1 MTDKELLYVEDALN
15 HAKHFNEMCNEA
27 CELLDDVTL
36 KNFVFD
42 VQKEIQMVYSNIF
55 ATLRS

>member
-27 CELLDDVTL
+27 CELLDDDTL

-42 VQKEIQMVYSNIF
+42 VQKYKWFIVTFLQ
-55 ATLRS
+55 L